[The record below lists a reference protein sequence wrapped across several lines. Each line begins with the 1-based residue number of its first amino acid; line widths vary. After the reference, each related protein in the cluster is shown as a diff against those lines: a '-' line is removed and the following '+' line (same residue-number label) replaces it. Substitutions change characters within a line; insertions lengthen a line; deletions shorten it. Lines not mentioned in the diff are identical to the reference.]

1 MAESKIQ
8 MNFKTSGNKKVSISV
23 DNPKESLTSTDI
35 KNVMDGIVTANI
47 FDYKGESLAEVVNAK
62 IITTETEEITF

>member
-23 DNPKESLTSTDI
+23 DNPKENLTSEEI
-35 KNVMDGIVTANI
+35 KNVMDSIVTANI
-47 FDYKGESLAEVVNAK
+47 FDYKGENLAEVINAK
-62 IITTETEEITF
+62 TITTETEEITF

>member
-23 DNPKESLTSTDI
+23 DNPKENLTSGEI
-35 KNVMDGIVTANI
+35 KNVMDSIVTANI
-47 FDYKGESLAEVVNAK
+47 FDYKGESLAEVLNAK
-62 IITTETEEITF
+62 IIATETEEITF

>member
-23 DNPKESLTSTDI
+23 DNPKESLTSEEI
-35 KNVMDGIVTANI
+35 KNVMDSIVTADI
-47 FDYKGESLAEVVNAK
+47 FDYNGESLAEVVNAK

>member
-23 DNPKESLTSTDI
+23 DNPKESLTS
-35 KNVMDGIVTANI
+35 
-47 FDYKGESLAEVVNAK
+47 
-62 IITTETEEITF
+62 EEIK

>member
-1 MAESKIQ
+1 
-8 MNFKTSGNKKVSISV
+8 MNFKTSGNKKISISV
-23 DNPKESLTSTDI
+23 DNPRENLTSTDI
-35 KNVMDGIVTANI
+35 KNVMDGIVAADI